1 MSAARREQPTRK
13 RSSVEEGPPHKPEA
27 PSRARPPTREPDGRS
42 PDDKDGMEQHEQV
55 VEDSL
60 PQNRSSDGEPA
71 PRPSTPDAELP
82 LLGYEKRGA
91 VGYPSPDESL
101 QQEVL
106 VALEAKPA
114 LDSGGLAVSVANA
127 VVTLRGKVRSEKDR
141 KLAEDT
147 ARACP
152 GIEGVKNQLRVASG

>member
-1 MSAARREQPTRK
+1 MSASRPRK
-13 RSSVEEGPPHKPEA
+13 SSVEDRGARQPEA
-27 PSRARPPTREPDGRS
+27 PNRARTATREPDGRGS
-42 PDDKDGMEQHEQV
+42 KDKDGLEQHEQV

-82 LLGYEKRGA
+82 LLGYENRGA
-91 VGYPSPDESL
+91 VGYPSADESL

-114 LDSGGLAVSVANA
+114 LDSSRLEVSVSNG
-127 VVTLRGKVRSEKDR
+127 VVTLGGKVRSDKDR

-147 ARACP
+147 ANDCP
-152 GIEGVKNQLRVASG
+152 GIEGVKNQLRVADG